1 MIYHAT
7 SDEELMAAYQQ
18 GDVTAFDVLLGRHK
32 NGVYNFL
39 YRNMGQ
45 EENAEEGFQEIFSR
59 VIKSAASYKPSAKFS
74 TWLYTIARNYCID
87 HSRKEKW
94 RQTTSLS
101 EKVGDAEDLKLE
113 DQIADETQ
121 NPEKDRNQKN
131 LGEVV
136 EQLLSKM
143 NPDQKEVFLMRE
155 QSNIAFDDIAKIV
168 GATTSTVKS
177 RMRYALAFLRDEL
190 KKLDW

>member
-136 EQLLSKM
+136 EQPLSKM

>member
-1 MIYHAT
+1 MIYHST
-7 SDEELMAAYQQ
+7 SDEELMAAYQN

-39 YRNMGQ
+39 YRNTGQ
-45 EENAEEGFQEIFSR
+45 EENAEEAFQEIFAR

-101 EKVGDAEDLKLE
+101 EKVGDGDDLKLE

-131 LGEVV
+131 LGELV
-136 EQLLSKM
+136 EEMLSRM

-155 QSNIAFDDIAKIV
+155 QSNIAFDEIARIV

-190 KKLDW
+190 KKLGW

>member
-121 NPEKDRNQKN
+121 DPEKDRNQKN

>member
-136 EQLLSKM
+136 GQLLSKM